1 MTEIDA
7 SIVHRN
13 GAHGYSHYMT
23 NDTDTKEVADS
34 GLATEE
40 QPAARH
46 RRPGDAGDDAVRAA
60 GTLSEALETIEQA
73 RGNLYAFHRL
83 TGRADLLLDSAADQ
97 LVAAGRPDLA
107 ERVRSELIG
116 RNVLSGRWTFQIVE
130 EYDDGYYAA
139 FADMERTVRDQLVE
153 GRRHVFEAEMK
164 EQRRTRGRPD
174 HTARP

>member
-1 MTEIDA
+1 M
-7 SIVHRN
+7 HRN
-13 GAHGYSHYMT
+13 EVCGYSHCMT
-23 NDTDTKEVADS
+23 NDTQEVADS
-34 GLATEE
+34 DLATEE

-83 TGRADLLLDSAADQ
+83 TGRADLLLDSAVDQ

-116 RNVLSGRWTFQIVE
+116 RNVLPGRWTFQIVE